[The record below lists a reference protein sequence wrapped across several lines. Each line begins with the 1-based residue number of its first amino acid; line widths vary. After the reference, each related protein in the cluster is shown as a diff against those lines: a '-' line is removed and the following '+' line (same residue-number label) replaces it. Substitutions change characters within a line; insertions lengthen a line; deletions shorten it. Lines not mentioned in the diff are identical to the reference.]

1 MQTEPVASG
10 SPERRRRGRPP
21 VSDEPSIAV
30 NLTVPKS
37 LHERASSLARANGL
51 TVGDIIRLAMARALN
66 PQKVD
71 SRPQLR

>member
-1 MQTEPVASG
+1 
-10 SPERRRRGRPP
+10 